1 MTLASNPNLL
11 FHTEPMY
18 KSSDIT
24 KCTKNT
30 QTYAYV
36 YVRDINVYQL
46 GHFLELTK
54 ETHKYVEFSSS
65 MYPWKS
71 FKKQRH
77 SSLP

>member
-1 MTLASNPNLL
+1 MTLASDPNLL

-24 KCTKNT
+24 KCTKNK

-54 ETHKYVEFSSS
+54 EF
-65 MYPWKS
+65 W
-71 FKKQRH
+71 
-77 SSLP
+77 